1 MKKLLF
7 LGVGNPILSD
17 DAVGIRVVEEIRSI
31 VGDVRGVGFVTGS
44 IAGLRV
50 LDVIQGYDDLVIV
63 DAVEM
68 DGEPGSLYK
77 IELEELKNTIHLTS
91 LHSINLATAM
101 KWGREMGLKIPEN
114 ISIYGIQIKNLL
126 EFSENMTQ
134 EVEGSVK
141 RNAREIIKRE
151 M

>member
-44 IAGLRV
+44 IAGLRI

>member
-44 IAGLRV
+44 IAGLRI

-141 RNAREIIKRE
+141 RNAREIIRRE